1 LFFGAAGQ
9 DQILAA
15 VKSLKLPA
23 LPATASKQSQ
33 LLPAALGDC
42 ARAADERGQQP
53 RSLGKSLNT
62 LRLAH
67 IAQQFFGIGKLLFL
81 HGLEKDRASL

>member
-9 DQILAA
+9 DQILTA
-15 VKSLKLPA
+15 VKSLKLPS
-23 LPATASKQSQ
+23 LPATASKQNQ
-33 LLPAALGDC
+33 VLPADC
-42 ARAADERGQQP
+42 ARAADERGQHP

-67 IAQQFFGIGKLLFL
+67 IAQQFFGIGK
-81 HGLEKDRASL
+81 